1 VRVTLSVGR
10 WFAAGFFFAVAGAAA
25 YMAWLMFHAISH
37 SDTSAGYWITMGI
50 LLFVLTVG
58 ALICGVWVWRHWR
71 GGPSSA

>member
-1 VRVTLSVGR
+1 
-10 WFAAGFFFAVAGAAA
+10 
-25 YMAWLMFHAISH
+25 MAWLMFHAISH